1 MEPEVVSDQ
10 SIEDKLAASF
20 ERAESPQREPQQ
32 REEPEARADEPEDEP
47 QEEVTAEADG
57 EETTTEET
65 VAEEEGY
72 EETEYEGKAYKL
84 PKELKEALMRHKD
97 YTQGKQEAAEMK
109 RFAEEE
115 RQALQAERAFQQKH
129 FAKAVEGHHL
139 QQRLQQFA
147 QVDWMK
153 LADENPAEAIKLHTQ
168 HVALQQQFAAVKDE
182 MQGLQAQFQQ
192 QNAEQRQKA
201 QALCIQEL
209 KRNYP
214 DLADPEKGKALLG
227 KLNETGLSFGFTGR
241 ELEGIVDPRMVRVL
255 HAAMQWKSLQASKSV
270 VEKKVQ
276 TAKPVQVQASRT
288 SQSTQRNAKLQDL
301 KGRALKT
308 GKSSDAEAFL
318 EAAFSRKR

>member
-10 SIEDKLAASF
+10 AIEDKLAASF
-20 ERAESPQREPQQ
+20 ERAEAPHKEPQQ
-32 REEPEARADEPEDEP
+32 RDEPEAIAEEPTDEP
-47 QEEVTAEADG
+47 QEEVTAEAEG
-57 EETTTEET
+57 EETQPDEV

-72 EETEYEGKAYKL
+72 EETEYEGKSYKL

-115 RQALQAERAFQQKH
+115 RQSLQAERAFQQKH
-129 FAKAVEGHHL
+129 FAKAVEGHTL
-139 QQRLQQFA
+139 QQKLQQFA

-168 HVALQQQFAAVKDE
+168 HVALQQQFAAVKEE
-182 MQGLQAQFQQ
+182 MQSLNAQFQQ
-192 QNAEQRQKA
+192 EAAELRQKA
-201 QALCIQEL
+201 QAQCIQEL
-209 KRNYP
+209 KRNFP

-241 ELEGIVDPRMVRVL
+241 ELEGIVDPRMIRVL

-276 TAKPVQVQASRT
+276 TAKPVQVQAART
-288 SQSTQRNAKLQDL
+288 SQSTQRNAKFQDL
-301 KGRALKT
+301 KARAIKT
-308 GKSSDAEAFL
+308 GRPSDTEAFL